1 MAVFFPLQ
9 GFFNCLI
16 YIRPRYLRA
25 RSRNPTF
32 STRQLFFI
40 ALHHDSHPV
49 HLMTTRPSA
58 VNVAVTRPEFE
69 RQRESPTASDYSLGP
84 RQIDPS
90 AEDSYSSDVIDE
102 MYSVADTVYARAD
115 ESEFKNREA
124 LKAAA
129 AATANAN
136 SLSNSLDGEADPLND
151 ESNETIIKENLS
163 RDESSKPLQEAFED
177 NPNTQ

>member
-1 MAVFFPLQ
+1 
-9 GFFNCLI
+9 
-16 YIRPRYLRA
+16 
-25 RSRNPTF
+25 
-32 STRQLFFI
+32 
-40 ALHHDSHPV
+40 
-49 HLMTTRPSA
+49 MTTRPSA

-90 AEDSYSSDVIDE
+90 AEDGYSSDVIDDE
-102 MYSVADTVYARAD
+102 MYSVADTVNARAD

-136 SLSNSLDGEADPLND
+136 SLSNSFDGEADPLND

-163 RDESSKPLQEAFED
+163 GDESSKPLQEAFED

>member
-1 MAVFFPLQ
+1 
-9 GFFNCLI
+9 
-16 YIRPRYLRA
+16 
-25 RSRNPTF
+25 
-32 STRQLFFI
+32 
-40 ALHHDSHPV
+40 
-49 HLMTTRPSA
+49 MTTRPSA